1 MTDIII
7 VALIID
13 HAFALDDRAAF
24 IIIAVDDTLFE
35 DNRAVTAELIGSSG
49 KQSVC
54 HGSVQIQRTPGKY
67 LSLLADI
74 IIVALIIDHAFALD
88 DRAAFIIISVDDT
101 LFEDDRAVT
110 AELIGPRG
118 KQTVRYRRRQVQFGS
133 GIYLSAHTDIV
144 IVPLIIDHARVLC
157 ENAVNIIVAVVDTA
171 ELTLRVSVIVDP
183 VEESP
188 AAVRR
193 GKSLESGQSYVV
205 LIIAFAEPTVCD
217 QLAVEESHAAYGTGI
232 GTVIRMSGG
241 MILPLRVEGRVPGK
255 GHFIARCV
263 MRSRAVGSGGIVQE
277 VLLVRFRYGSIR
289 DRYRVAGVIH
299 AGIEDQL
306 FAVLTQLIFD
316 EERILR
322 IRSGEEV
329 VTRVSGFFQIV
340 HTAQIAAVD
349 RACVNGPISVPADR
363 VHACQREIF
372 LRISVDLFNELRI

>member
-1 MTDIII
+1 MDQPQS
-7 VALIID
+7 
-13 HAFALDDRAAF
+13 LDDRTILIVHTVDDAVFEDHLTLSVKVIGAGGKVALGHFLVEVAAGADVDLTVLLDVVVSAV
-24 IIIAVDDTLFE
+24 ILNQSQSLGKRAVDIKT
-35 DNRAVTAELIGSSG
+35 
-49 KQSVC
+49 SVN
-54 HGSVQIQRTPGKY
+54 
-67 LSLLADI
+67 
-74 IIVALIIDHAFALD
+74 HA
-88 DRAAFIIISVDDT
+88 
-101 LFEDDRAVT
+101 LFEDDASVGFK
-110 AELIGPRG
+110 AIDAGIE
-118 KQTVRYRRRQVQFGS
+118 QTVCLIFYDIQAAAV
-133 GIYLSAHTDIV
+133 IYLSAHTDIV
-144 IVPLIIDHARVLC
+144 IVSLIINHARVLC
-157 ENAVNIIVAVVDTA
+157 ENAVDIIVAVVDTA
-171 ELTLRVSVIVDP
+171 ELTLGVSVIVDP

-217 QLAVEESHAAYGTGI
+217 QLAVEEGHAAYGTGI

-299 AGIEDQL
+299 SGIEDQL

-322 IRSGEEV
+322 IRSGEEA

-363 VHACQREIF
+363 VHACQREIL